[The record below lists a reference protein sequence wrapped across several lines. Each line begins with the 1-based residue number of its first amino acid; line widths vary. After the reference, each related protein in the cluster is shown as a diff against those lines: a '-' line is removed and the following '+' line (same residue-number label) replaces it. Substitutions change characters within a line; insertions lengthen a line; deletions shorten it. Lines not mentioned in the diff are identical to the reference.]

1 MNLRRFYFTMTS
13 MLSIFLFAIGSLM
26 LGYISTLSETDFDF
40 PGVGD
45 KKNVFGELLS
55 PFTVSKEPV
64 NFVLVASDKWSGN
77 TDTIMLVNVNPN
89 TSDVSIMSIPRDTK
103 VNVSGLSIP
112 KINAIYASKGGPAKL
127 ISTLSEMLDINIKY
141 YVHVNLKTVRE
152 IIDLLDGVEIDV
164 PPGMD
169 YDDPLQDLHIHL
181 KPGRRRLYGEEA
193 EQFLRFRQANS
204 MSKNKELL
212 KYYDGSDIKRI
223 EMQQYF
229 VKELIRQKANIL
241 YLPKINDI
249 VNTVYSNLD
258 TNITMN
264 EVTKLI
270 KSLTSFKPD
279 RVKFFTLPGRPV
291 NQDYS
296 YFIYNRD
303 EALEITREYFKS
315 GVSSDSFE
323 NVNKDSSKNNSK
335 SSSSKS
341 SSSSNGSKKNN
352 TGSSSS
358 TSKNA
363 KEDFTENN
371 PSNKESSV
379 GGTDKPMP

>member
-13 MLSIFLFAIGSLM
+13 ILSIFLFAIGSIM
-26 LGYISTLSETDFDF
+26 LGYISTLSETDFDI
-40 PGVGD
+40 PGIGD

-55 PFTVSKEPV
+55 PFAVSKEPV

-77 TDTIMLVNVNPN
+77 TDTMMLVNVDPN
-89 TSDVSIMSIPRDTK
+89 TSNVSIMSIPRDTK

-112 KINAIYASKGGPAKL
+112 KINALYASKGGPQKL
-127 ISTLSEMLDINIKY
+127 INTLSDMLDINIKY
-141 YVHVNLKTVRE
+141 YVHLNIKTVRE
-152 IIDLLDGVEIDV
+152 IIDLLGGVEIDV

-169 YDDPLQDLHIHL
+169 YDDPVQDLHIHL
-181 KPGRRRLYGEEA
+181 KPGKRVLNGEEA
-193 EQFLRFRQANS
+193 ELFLRFRQANS

-212 KYYDGSDIKRI
+212 KYYDGSDLKRI

-249 VNTVYSNLD
+249 VNTVYENLD

-279 RVKFFTLPGRPV
+279 KVKFFTLPGKPV

-296 YFIYNRD
+296 YFIYD
-303 EALEITREYFKS
+303 KEEALKITREYFKS
-315 GVSSDSFE
+315 SAKSNNFE
-323 NVNKDSSKNNSK
+323 NLNKDNSK
-335 SSSSKS
+335 KSSSSSSKS
-341 SSSSNGSKKNN
+341 SKTNNKN
-352 TGSSSS
+352 SSSS
-358 TSKNA
+358 TSKKA
-363 KEDFTENN
+363 KEDFTANN
-371 PSNKESSV
+371 PSNNETSV
-379 GGTDKPMP
+379 KGTKQPMP

>member
-13 MLSIFLFAIGSLM
+13 ILSIFLFAIGSIM

-40 PGVGD
+40 PGIGD

-55 PFTVSKEPV
+55 PFTVTKEPV

-89 TSDVSIMSIPRDTK
+89 TSEISIMSIPRDTK

-127 ISTLSEMLDINIKY
+127 VSTLSDMLDINIKY
-141 YVHVNLKTVRE
+141 YVHVNIKTVRE
-152 IIDLLDGVEIDV
+152 IIDLLGGVEIDV

-169 YDDPLQDLHIHL
+169 YDDPLQGLHIHL
-181 KPGRRRLYGEEA
+181 KPGRRRLNGEEA

-212 KYYDGSDIKRI
+212 KYYDGSDLKRI

-229 VKELIRQKANIL
+229 VKELIKQKANIL

-249 VNTVYSNLD
+249 VNTVYENLD

-279 RVKFFTLPGRPV
+279 KVKFFTLPGKPV

-296 YFIYNRD
+296 YFIYDKD

-315 GVSSDSFE
+315 SATGNSYE
-323 NVNKDSSKNNSK
+323 NVNKDSSK
-335 SSSSKS
+335 SSGSKS
-341 SSSSNGSKKNN
+341 SSSSNGSKKS
-352 TGSSSS
+352 SSSS

-363 KEDFTENN
+363 KEDFTKNN
-371 PSNKESSV
+371 PSNNQSSV
-379 GGTDKPMP
+379 KGTGKPMP